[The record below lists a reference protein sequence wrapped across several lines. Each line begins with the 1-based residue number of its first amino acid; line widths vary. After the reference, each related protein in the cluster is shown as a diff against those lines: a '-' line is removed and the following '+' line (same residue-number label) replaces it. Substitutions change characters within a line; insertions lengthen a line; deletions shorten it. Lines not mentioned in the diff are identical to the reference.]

1 VNRAA
6 LLRALRFALPGLGI
20 LLVLG
25 LSTLLWLR
33 VALNPVSA
41 DETPMVFEV
50 PRGATLGSVAR
61 SLKQAGLVRNERALV
76 WWTRWRG
83 WENDLRAGYYELSPS
98 LGARAVVKRLVSG
111 RVRTSP
117 VSFPEGWTA
126 VEIAAHLEA
135 TGLADAGE
143 FLALVNDA
151 KFARSLGV
159 PADRLEGYLF
169 PETYRLTRGL
179 PPEAIA
185 RIMVKQFHSV
195 WKRVAPLA
203 KKRGL
208 RMHDL
213 VTLASIVE
221 KETGVARERP
231 VIAAVFHNRLAIGK
245 KLETDPSVIYGIP
258 NFDGNLRRW
267 HLEDESN
274 PYNTYQFPGLP
285 PGPIANPGE
294 AAMRAAAQPAK
305 SDYLYFVSR
314 RNGSHWFSRTF
325 EEHESA
331 VLHYQ
336 RLRRRGP
343 PPPPP
348 PKPDPEP
355 EEAEEGELSE
365 GEAGEAGEA
374 AGAESAAAEAA
385 APATP
390 ETPPA
395 APVAPAAP
403 EAPVEEAAP
412 EAEAGAQP

>member
-1 VNRAA
+1 MNRAA
-6 LLRALRFALPGLGI
+6 LLRALRFALPGLGV

-61 SLKQAGLVRNERALV
+61 SLKQAGLVRNARALI

-83 WENDLRAGYYELSPS
+83 WENDLRAGFYELSPS

-126 VEIAAHLEA
+126 AEVAAHLEA
-135 TGLADAGE
+135 SGLADAGE

-185 RIMVKQFHSV
+185 RIMVNQFHSV

-221 KETGVARERP
+221 KETGVAWERP
-231 VIAAVFHNRLAIGK
+231 LIAAVFHNRLAIGK

-258 NFDGNLRRW
+258 NFDGNLRRL

-274 PYNTYQFPGLP
+274 PYNTYQFHGLP

-348 PKPDPEP
+348 PKPEPEPEP
-355 EEAEEGELSE
+355 EEAEEGEAAE
-365 GEAGEAGEA
+365 GEAGETGEAAEEGESAEA
-374 AGAESAAAEAA
+374 AGAESAAAEAT

-390 ETPPA
+390 A
-395 APVAPAAP
+395 APA
-403 EAPVEEAAP
+403 EAAAP

>member
-6 LLRALRFALPGLGI
+6 LLRLGLRFGLPGLGI

-33 VALNPVSA
+33 VALNPVSG

-61 SLKQAGLVRNERALV
+61 ELKQAGLVRNTRALI

-83 WENDLRAGYYELSPS
+83 WENDLRAGFYELSPS
-98 LGARAVVKRLVSG
+98 LGARGVVRRLVSG
-111 RVRTSP
+111 QVRTSP

-126 VEIAAHLEA
+126 VEVAAHLEA
-135 TGLADAGE
+135 VGLADAEE

-185 RIMVKQFHSV
+185 RIMVNQFHSV

-208 RMHDL
+208 QMHEL

-221 KETGVARERP
+221 KETGVAHERP
-231 VIAAVFHNRLAIGK
+231 LIAAVFHNRLAIGK
-245 KLETDPSVIYGIP
+245 KLETDPSVIYGIA

-294 AAMRAAAQPAK
+294 AAMRATAQPAK

-348 PKPDPEP
+348 PKPDPE
-355 EEAEEGELSE
+355 EAEEGELAE
-365 GEAGEAGEA
+365 GEAGETAEAGESAEA
-374 AGAESAAAEAA
+374 AGAESASAA
-385 APATP
+385 P

-395 APVAPAAP
+395 AP
-403 EAPVEEAAP
+403 EAP
-412 EAEAGAQP
+412 AGAQP